1 MIVMK
6 QKKQALQIVVMS
18 GFHRLHR
25 AFKAMLQEEVGVTS
39 IEYALIASLIV
50 VGAAASIALLGGGVG
65 GMWANVA
72 SAVSAAM

>member
-1 MIVMK
+1 MSAFLLTSPASEPLTLDEAK
-6 QKKQALQIVVMS
+6 QFLRVE
-18 GFHRLHR
+18 HDDDD
-25 AFKAMLQEEVGVTS
+25 
-39 IEYALIASLIV
+39 ALIASLIV

>member
-1 MIVMK
+1 MK
-6 QKKQALQIVVMS
+6 QKRQALRTIVVS
-18 GFHRLHR
+18 SFCRLHR
-25 AFKAMLQEEVGVTS
+25 AFKALLQEEVGVTS

-72 SAVSAAM
+72 SSVTAAM

>member
-1 MIVMK
+1 MK
-6 QKKQALQIVVMS
+6 QKKQALQIVVVS
-18 GFHRLHR
+18 CFRCLHH
-25 AFKAMLQEEVGVTS
+25 ASKALLQEEVGVTS

-50 VGAAASIALLGGGVG
+50 VGTVASIALLGGGVG

>member
-1 MIVMK
+1 MK
-6 QKKQALQIVVMS
+6 QKEQALQKVVMRCAD
-18 GFHRLHR
+18 GLRH
-25 AFKAMLQEEVGVTS
+25 AFAILLREEAGVTS

-72 SAVSAAM
+72 NAVSAAMQ

>member
-1 MIVMK
+1 MN
-6 QKKQALQIVVMS
+6 QKRQALRTIVVS
-18 GFHRLHR
+18 SFGRLR
-25 AFKAMLQEEVGVTS
+25 QSFKALLEQEVGVTS

-72 SAVSAAM
+72 SAVTAAM